1 MRAEFSEDSGVM
13 MWARLTVGAGASGL
27 GLRAAGDGL
36 LRFVGAG
43 CAGRRQQQSRA
54 ASTEVSRAVN
64 FSPCKCAKG
73 FWHQTSHAPF
83 VVMSYLS
90 IC

>member
-1 MRAEFSEDSGVM
+1 MRAEFSGESGVI

-27 GLRAAGDGL
+27 GLRAARDGL
-36 LRFVGAG
+36 LRFFGAG

-64 FSPCKCAKG
+64 FTPYKCAKG
-73 FWHQTSHAPF
+73 FWR
-83 VVMSYLS
+83 
-90 IC
+90 